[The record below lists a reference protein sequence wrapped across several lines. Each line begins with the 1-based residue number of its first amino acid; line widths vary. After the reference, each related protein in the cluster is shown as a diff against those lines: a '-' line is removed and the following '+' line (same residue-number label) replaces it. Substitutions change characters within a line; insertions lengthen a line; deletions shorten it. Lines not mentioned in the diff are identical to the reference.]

1 MKKKL
6 FRWELV
12 VVISFSICSVVN
24 IIGGKTIVGILY
36 FLSVMCF
43 LFSYIMALKNN
54 KSEVNLTE
62 EEIEKIENELKQ
74 MILDGEEVKAVK
86 RYRELTNSQLLEAK
100 NYIDKLKSSI

>member
-1 MKKKL
+1 MKKRL
-6 FRWELV
+6 FRWEIVLV
-12 VVISFSICSVVN
+12 MLFSICAVVN

-36 FLSVMCF
+36 FISAMCF

-62 EEIEKIENELKQ
+62 EEIEKIDNELKQ
-74 MILDGEEVKAVK
+74 MILKGEEVKAVK

-100 NYIDKLKSSI
+100 NYIDKLK

>member
-1 MKKKL
+1 MKKRL
-6 FRWELV
+6 FRWEIVLV
-12 VVISFSICSVVN
+12 MLFSICAVVN

-36 FLSVMCF
+36 FISAMCF

-62 EEIEKIENELKQ
+62 EEIEKIDNELKQ

-100 NYIDKLKSSI
+100 NYIDKLK